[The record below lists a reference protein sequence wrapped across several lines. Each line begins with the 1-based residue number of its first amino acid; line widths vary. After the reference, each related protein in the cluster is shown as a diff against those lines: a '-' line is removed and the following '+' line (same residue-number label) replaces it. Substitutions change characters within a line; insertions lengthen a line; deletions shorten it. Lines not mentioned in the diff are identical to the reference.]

1 MSGHE
6 SDLNERND
14 IDYWIDF
21 WNDWADNFIGG

>member
-6 SDLNERND
+6 SKLEEKND